1 MSAYTWVCCFVYI
14 HVHEN
19 KCFQLYCCFVFLY
32 LLARYSQECS
42 QKLFDSRSIN
52 MKEVLLREN
61 TAHVV
66 PVMNLSNNKFKGK
79 NQTLVILF
87 QFANSNS
94 YYIYNDVHVLMLK
107 KTLRRNETFSVIYN
121 LSSAH
126 SIKLST

>member
-1 MSAYTWVCCFVYI
+1 
-14 HVHEN
+14 
-19 KCFQLYCCFVFLY
+19 
-32 LLARYSQECS
+32 
-42 QKLFDSRSIN
+42 
-52 MKEVLLREN
+52 
-61 TAHVV
+61 
-66 PVMNLSNNKFKGK
+66 MNLSNNKSKGK

>member
-1 MSAYTWVCCFVYI
+1 
-14 HVHEN
+14 
-19 KCFQLYCCFVFLY
+19 
-32 LLARYSQECS
+32 
-42 QKLFDSRSIN
+42 

-66 PVMNLSNNKFKGK
+66 PVMNLSNNKSKGK

-107 KTLRRNETFSVIYN
+107 KHWEGMKHFLRYTIYQV
-121 LSSAH
+121 H
-126 SIKLST
+126 IP

>member
-1 MSAYTWVCCFVYI
+1 
-14 HVHEN
+14 
-19 KCFQLYCCFVFLY
+19 
-32 LLARYSQECS
+32 
-42 QKLFDSRSIN
+42 

-94 YYIYNDVHVLMLK
+94 YYIYNDVHVLKLK
-107 KTLRRNETFSVIYN
+107 KN
-121 LSSAH
+121 
-126 SIKLST
+126 

>member
-1 MSAYTWVCCFVYI
+1 
-14 HVHEN
+14 
-19 KCFQLYCCFVFLY
+19 
-32 LLARYSQECS
+32 
-42 QKLFDSRSIN
+42 

-107 KTLRRNETFSVIYN
+107 K
-121 LSSAH
+121 H
-126 SIKLST
+126 